1 MTPFFH
7 LFFELQLFRKFI
19 FALKSFQNSFYGF
32 SFCPFWSAKYLK
44 FGSES
49 CKNRILSRSILETH
63 TLRKSVK
70 RDFTVSIEFRINSK
84 IFSVISWSTCI
95 FEENNA
101 EKLRNL
107 ENSKSNLPKY
117 HYPNSLINKDFRGS
131 FPHYKKTYENLKKP
145 SNENILPFNTALNP
159 NNGNI

>member
-1 MTPFFH
+1 M
-7 LFFELQLFRKFI
+7 
-19 FALKSFQNSFYGF
+19 
-32 SFCPFWSAKYLK
+32 
-44 FGSES
+44 
-49 CKNRILSRSILETH
+49 SRSILETH

-95 FEENNA
+95 LEENNA
-101 EKLRNL
+101 QKLRNL

-131 FPHYKKTYENLKKP
+131 FPHHKKTYENLKKP